1 MKYVNL
7 SRLIGF
13 VAFSLSATAMAQTQ
27 VPNNFQAGQ
36 PARAAEVNAN
46 FDTLETAI
54 DQNAADILAISAGSQ
69 GPVGPPGP
77 PGPQGPQGP
86 QGTQGI
92 PGMPGPQGP
101 QGDAGAQG
109 PKGDAGAPGPQGDPG
124 PQGPRGETGMAG
136 VDGPGLV
143 VVDSTGLVLGPLV
156 QTNGVYESYNYGI
169 FFYKL
174 GTEYVPLIA
183 YSRFLGF
190 ESGDKMDVWFDQT
203 DCTGNAHREVET
215 DQKSFGDRLIP
226 DSSYAVLPDGRSI
239 AKVDFAAAT
248 VPGSV
253 MQSRASFDADAQ
265 TGWALDCSNRNH
277 NRDVRPMPVIG
288 SLPVTT
294 PPYSV
299 TVK

>member
-1 MKYVNL
+1 MKTIHV
-7 SRLIGF
+7 SGLIGL
-13 VAFSLSATAMAQTQ
+13 VALSFSATAMGQTQ
-27 VPNNFQAGQ
+27 VPNDFQPGQ
-36 PARAAEVNAN
+36 PARAAEVNEN

-54 DQNAADILAISAGSQ
+54 DQNASDILAISAGSQ
-69 GPVGPPGP
+69 GPIGPPGP
-77 PGPQGPQGP
+77 TGP
-86 QGTQGI
+86 QGI
-92 PGMPGPQGP
+92 PGMTGTQGVQGPQGDVGAQGSQGA

-109 PKGDAGAPGPQGDPG
+109 PRGQDGD
-124 PQGPRGETGMAG
+124 TGMAG

-156 QTNGVYESYNYGI
+156 QSNGIYESYNYGI
-169 FFYKL
+169 FFHKL

-183 YSRFLGF
+183 YARFLGF
-190 ESGDKMDVWFDQT
+190 ESGGNMDVWFDQT
-203 DCTGNAHREVET
+203 NCTGNAHREIET
-215 DQKSFGDRLIP
+215 DQKAFGDRLIP

-239 AKVDFAAAT
+239 AKVDFDAAT

-253 MQSRASFDADAQ
+253 MQSRASFDTDNRI
-265 TGWALDCSNRNH
+265 GWVLECSDRNSNR
-277 NRDVRPMPVIG
+277 DMRPMPVIG

>member
-1 MKYVNL
+1 MKYVNV
-7 SRLIGF
+7 SGLIGL
-13 VAFSLSATAMAQTQ
+13 VALSFSATAMGQTQ
-27 VPNNFQAGQ
+27 VPNDFQTGQ
-36 PARAAEVNAN
+36 PARAAEVNDN

-54 DQNAADILAISAGSQ
+54 DQNAADILAISSGPQ
-69 GPVGPPGP
+69 GQVGP
-77 PGPQGPQGP
+77 PGPQGPQGIP
-86 QGTQGI
+86 GMTGMPGTQG
-92 PGMPGPQGP
+92 PQGDAGAQGPQGP

-109 PKGDAGAPGPQGDPG
+109 PRGQDGD
-124 PQGPRGETGMAG
+124 TGMAG

-143 VVDSTGLVLGPLV
+143 VVDSNGLVLGPFV
-156 QTNGVYESYNYGI
+156 QTNGIYKSYNYGI
-169 FFYKL
+169 FLHKL
-174 GTEYVPLIA
+174 GAEYVPLIA

-190 ESGDKMDVWFDQT
+190 ESGGKMDLWFDQA

-239 AKVDFAAAT
+239 AKVDFDAAT

-253 MQSRASFDADAQ
+253 MQSRASFDTDDRA
-265 TGWALDCSNRNH
+265 GWFLECSDRGSNR
-277 NRDVRPMPVIG
+277 DMRPMPVIG